1 MFFRAE
7 FCLDGFLDVKAL
19 LLVVVK
25 GQLKSGGDVERK
37 SFYKRCAF
45 AWKTSWHL
53 DLHALGRD
61 DLPHREGYKVENQGP
76 GDLVQLDVVDEQIIV
91 GKTCGRCDWRSSY
104 FSSWH
109 LRKKLDVRDFRQC
122 MSTP

>member
-1 MFFRAE
+1 MFFRVE
-7 FCLDGFLDVKAL
+7 FCLDVFLDVKAL
-19 LLVVVK
+19 LFVVEK

-61 DLPHREGYKVENQGP
+61 DLPHSEGYKVENQVP
-76 GDLVQLDVVDEQIIV
+76 GDFVQLDVVNEQIIV
-91 GKTCGRCDWRSSY
+91 GKTCGRCEWRSSY
-104 FSSWH
+104 F
-109 LRKKLDVRDFRQC
+109 
-122 MSTP
+122 

>member
-1 MFFRAE
+1 M
-7 FCLDGFLDVKAL
+7 
-19 LLVVVK
+19 VVK
-25 GQLKSGGDVERK
+25 GQLESGGDVERK

-45 AWKTSWHL
+45 AWKTSGHL

-61 DLPHREGYKVENQGP
+61 DLPHREGDIVENQGP